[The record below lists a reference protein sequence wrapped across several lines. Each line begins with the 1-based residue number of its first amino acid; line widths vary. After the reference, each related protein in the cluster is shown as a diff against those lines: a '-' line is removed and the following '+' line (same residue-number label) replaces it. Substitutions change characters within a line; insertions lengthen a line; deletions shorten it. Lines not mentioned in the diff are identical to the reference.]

1 MRKLFLDKCVLSLP
15 IRAQV
20 NLFYASIL
28 ITKKNYIN
36 LVYFSEVFPREKVE
50 DWG

>member
-1 MRKLFLDKCVLSLP
+1 MGKLFLDKCVLSLP
-15 IRAQV
+15 TRAQV

-28 ITKKNYIN
+28 ITKKNNIN